1 MFGIATL
8 LYLFLI
14 FVFVG
19 GMFVVAY
26 HLLTFRLNKM
36 LAWFMTT
43 LLIIGGLIFLGINI
57 FYFSKIDWQVLFS
70 QNNLL

>member
-1 MFGIATL
+1 MFGIATI
-8 LYLFLI
+8 LYLFII

-19 GMFVVAY
+19 GMFVVVY

-57 FYFSKIDWQVLFS
+57 FYFSKIDWQALFS